1 MNLSVAQTWGLSA
14 PIDYLV
20 QRKGFDPEQVKGME
34 REYRRYLAIVA
45 AHPGEKLP
53 ISSKVDDLWHA
64 HILHTKDYVDFTQA
78 LAGRLIGHV
87 PTKSEDER
95 QALECCYINGT
106 LKRYLEMFEEE
117 APENFWPRTAG
128 SICLDCHPD
137 IESVTQV
144 H

>member
-1 MNLSVAQTWGLSA
+1 MNLSIAQTWGLSA
-14 PIDYLV
+14 PVNYLI

-34 REYRRYLAIVA
+34 HEYRRYLAIVA

-53 ISSKVDDLWHA
+53 ISSKVDELWHA
-64 HILHTKDYVDFTQA
+64 HILHTKDYVNCTQA

-95 QALECCYINGT
+95 QSLEGYYINGT
-106 LKRYLEMFEEE
+106 LKRYREMFGEE
-117 APENFWPRTAG
+117 APEAFWPRTAG
-128 SICLDCHPD
+128 SICLDCYPD
-137 IESVTQV
+137 VEPAPQV